1 VRREAN
7 EATPGAKTAGATR
20 KDRIPSYPSHNL
32 IPMVVLRPDP
42 WDPGYGA
49 GAEAPH
55 DDAAKV
61 LVDPAVE
68 TSDWSRPLEPPPCP
82 PEAMTFVDGVMRI
95 DLRVLAHDRGR
106 STWGLLG
113 SFGAAGV
120 RCDGAA
126 SFVGM
131 DDSVGRALI
140 LGGRVNSAPLEVTAG
155 ACQLVYEAR
164 SIALD
169 DNQSLRIALQR
180 LMIEAEQR
188 MAARLARDGLV
199 VADGPLRLNSG
210 GDLPIVG
217 VVKRMVTAYL
227 RDEHAALLTRLEPG
241 QRTPIFAI
249 GNNVIDRLAWYQRL
263 LPANGLWHELAGL
276 VRCEVRLEHGV
287 ARARPIADRLART
300 LVRFAGRPGIDP
312 RAPQNLIPVGALEA
326 RLRHLLGHPTVVR
339 RALQRKLAEA
349 A

>member
-1 VRREAN
+1 MA
-7 EATPGAKTAGATR
+7 
-20 KDRIPSYPSHNL
+20 
-32 IPMVVLRPDP
+32 VLKPDP

-55 DDAAKV
+55 DDEAAKV
-61 LVDPAVE
+61 LVDPEVE

-82 PEAMTFVDGVMRI
+82 REPLTFVDGVMRI
-95 DLRVLAHDRGR
+95 DLRVLANDGNR

-120 RCDGAA
+120 RCAESA
-126 SFVGM
+126 TFVGM
-131 DDSVGRALI
+131 DDPIGRALI
-140 LGGRVNSAPLEVTAG
+140 LGGRLNSDPLEVTAG
-155 ACQLVYEAR
+155 SCRLVYQAR

-169 DNQSLRIALQR
+169 DTQSLRIALQR

-188 MAARLARDGLV
+188 MAVRLARGGLV

-210 GDLPIVG
+210 SDLPIVG

-227 RDEHAALLTRLEPG
+227 AEDHAALLPRLRPG
-241 QRTPIFAI
+241 QRTPVFAI
-249 GNNVIDRLAWYQRL
+249 GNNVMDRLAWYQRL
-263 LPANGLWHELAGL
+263 VFGNGLWHELAGL
-276 VRCEVRLEHGV
+276 VRCEVRLEHGID
-287 ARARPIADRLART
+287 RARQIADRLACT
-300 LVRFAGRPGIDP
+300 LVGFAGRPGVDP

-339 RALQRKLAEA
+339 RALQRELAEA
-349 A
+349 N